1 MHKLATMK
9 RSAVVLG
16 ASGYSGGEL
25 LRLLARHEAIDVV
38 AAAGDRT
45 AGEPLGLVHP
55 HLASLS
61 GEIVTAEAA
70 VAVPADVCFSCL
82 PGGHL
87 SKHLDDLEAA
97 VLVDLAD
104 DFRAEPQ
111 WTYGLTEFARREVA
125 ATKHI
130 ANPGCYPTATLL
142 ALVPFA
148 RAGLVEGPVVVDA
161 ISGTSGAGR
170 KPAEHLSLAH
180 AGASVTAYGSVAHR
194 HVPEIER
201 GLHSLGGLD
210 ASVSFTPHLAPM
222 SRGLLAT
229 VRARLAGPLTD
240 SEANEVLH
248 DAYEGEAFVEVREDW
263 PSTKATTGSNGA
275 HVGARVDA
283 RTGWLVCSAAID
295 NLGKGAAGQALQNAN
310 LALGLPE
317 GQGLEAAGVW
327 P

>member
-1 MHKLATMK
+1 MK
-9 RSAVVLG
+9 RTAVVLG

-25 LRLLARHEAIDVV
+25 LRLLARHADIDVV
-38 AAAGDRT
+38 AAAGDSA
-45 AGEPLGLVHP
+45 AGQPLGYVHP

-61 GEIVTAEAA
+61 AEVTTAESAA
-70 VAVPADVCFSCL
+70 GVAADVCFSCL

-87 SKHLDDLEAA
+87 AKHLDDIKAD
-97 VLVDLAD
+97 LVVDIAD
-104 DFRAEPQ
+104 DFRAETQ
-111 WTYGLTEFARREVA
+111 WTYGLTEFARPEIAEASR
-125 ATKHI
+125 I

-142 ALVPFA
+142 ALLPFA
-148 RAGLVEGPVVVDA
+148 RAGVVVGPVVVDA

-170 KPAEHLSLAH
+170 KPAEHLSLAF
-180 AGASVTAYGSVAHR
+180 AGASVTAYGSVSHR

-201 GLHSLGGLD
+201 GLHNLGGLD
-210 ASVSFTPHLAPM
+210 TTVSFTPHLAPM

-229 VRARLAGPLTD
+229 VRARLVGSVTD

-248 DAYEGEAFVEVREDW
+248 DAYDDEAFVEVREDW

-275 HVGARVDA
+275 HVGARVDT

-317 GQGLEAAGVW
+317 GQGLEATGVW

>member
-1 MHKLATMK
+1 MK
-9 RSAVVLG
+9 RAAVVLG

-25 LRLLARHEAIDVV
+25 LRLLARHEDIEVA
-38 AAAGDRT
+38 AAAGDS
-45 AGEPLGLVHP
+45 AVGQPLGYVHP
-55 HLASLS
+55 HLVSLS
-61 GEIVTAEAA
+61 AEVVTAESAA
-70 VAVPADVCFSCL
+70 GVGADVCFSCL

-87 SKHLDDLEAA
+87 AKHLDDLKADI
-97 VLVDLAD
+97 VVDLAD
-104 DFRAEPQ
+104 DFRAETH
-111 WTYGLTEFARREVA
+111 WTYGLTEFARTEVSEA
-125 ATKHI
+125 SCI
-130 ANPGCYPTATLL
+130 ANPGCYPTAALL

-148 RAGLVEGPVVVDA
+148 RAGAVEGPVVVDA

-170 KPAEHLSLAH
+170 KPAEHLSLAST
-180 AGASVTAYGSVAHR
+180 GASVTAYGSVSHR

-201 GLHSLGGLD
+201 GLQSLGGLD
-210 ASVSFTPHLAPM
+210 TTVSFTPHLAPM

-229 VRARLAGPLTD
+229 VRARLVGSVTD

-248 DAYEGEAFVEVREDW
+248 DAYDDETFVEVREDW

-275 HVGARVDA
+275 HVGARVDT
-283 RTGWLVCSAAID
+283 RTGWLICSAAID

-317 GQGLEAAGVW
+317 GQGLEAKGVW

>member
-1 MHKLATMK
+1 MK
-9 RSAVVLG
+9 RKAVVLG
-16 ASGYSGGEL
+16 ASGYSGAEL
-25 LRLLARHEAIDVV
+25 LRLLARHEAIEVV
-38 AAAGDRT
+38 AAAGDSA
-45 AGEPLGLVHP
+45 AGEPLGHVHP
-55 HLASLS
+55 HLASLP
-61 GEIVTAEAA
+61 GPVLTAEDAL
-70 VAVPADVCFSCL
+70 AVPADVCFSCL

-87 SKHLDDLEAA
+87 APYLDDLEAS
-97 VLVDLAD
+97 VVVDLAD
-104 DFRAEPQ
+104 DFRGEDQ

-125 ATKHI
+125 GTKRI

-170 KPAEHLSLAH
+170 KPAEHLSVSQM
-180 AGASVTAYGSVAHR
+180 GASVTAYGNVSHR

-201 GLHSLGGLD
+201 GLRRLGGLD
-210 ASVSFTPHLAPM
+210 SPVSFTPHLAPM

-229 VRARLAGPLTD
+229 VRARLVGPVTD
-240 SEANEVLH
+240 PEANEVLH
-248 DAYEGEAFVEVREDW
+248 DAYDDEAFVEVREDW

-310 LALGLPE
+310 IALGLPE

>member
-1 MHKLATMK
+1 MK
-9 RSAVVLG
+9 RKAVVLG

-25 LRLLARHEAIDVV
+25 LRLLARHGAIDVV
-38 AAAGDRT
+38 AAAGDSA
-45 AGEPLGLVHP
+45 AGDPLGHVHP
-55 HLASLS
+55 HLASLP
-61 GEIVTAEAA
+61 GEVVAAEEA

-87 SKHLDDLEAA
+87 AKHLDDLEAA
-97 VLVDLAD
+97 VVVDLAD
-104 DFRAEPQ
+104 DFRGEAE
-111 WTYGLTEFARREVA
+111 WTYGLTEFTRREVA
-125 ATKHI
+125 GTKRI

-142 ALVPFA
+142 ALLPFA

-180 AGASVTAYGSVAHR
+180 TGASVTAYGTVFHR

-201 GLHSLGGLD
+201 GLKRLGGLD
-210 ASVSFTPHLAPM
+210 APVSFTPHLAPT

-229 VRARLAGPLTD
+229 VRARLVGSLTD

-248 DAYEGEAFVEVREDW
+248 DAYDDETFVEVREDW

-275 HVGARVDA
+275 HIGARVDK

-317 GQGLEAAGVW
+317 GQGLEATGVW